1 MIMTQAI
8 QVKRADVVAEVREL
22 AAVLGVSLTDAI
34 HEAVKERL
42 LAKKAAARAEREAG
56 HRRARKI
63 LEEIWKLPKIGEP
76 LTDADL
82 YDEEGMPK

>member
-34 HEAVKERL
+34 HDAVKARL
-42 LAKKAAARAEREAG
+42 EVEQAAARAEKEER
-56 HRRARKI
+56 HRRA
-63 LEEIWKLPKIGEP
+63 E
-76 LTDADL
+76 A
-82 YDEEGMPK
+82 